1 MDCYW
6 KFYHKLRE
14 NKKLHYMLKFYSLYK
29 TVINPQDV
37 NESEN
42 ANFPQVVGEI
52 ITYCAFFIIFCDFS
66 PYSLT

>member
-1 MDCYW
+1 
-6 KFYHKLRE
+6 
-14 NKKLHYMLKFYSLYK
+14 MLKFYSLYK